1 MYRLIFQSGPQRGRR
16 VVIRQGPVILGRH
29 PDAALRLPEPEVAL
43 QHALLE
49 DQPGG
54 GVLLR
59 RLGAEGTV
67 LVNQQSVATAELRD
81 SDLIAIGPHVL
92 QFQSG
97 QAPAAQ
103 SGGRRLGILQTVTL
117 LAVGLLLAG
126 QMIFLFLVSVKPPTP
141 AVAVVPPAVTETA
154 QVAAVATT
162 TSLVVRPV
170 PALPAP
176 VASVPT
182 VTPTRVAVAAPPP
195 AGSVYSNEMNQM
207 RTDIARLHRDVEA
220 LPPLVPQIITNLVM
234 PVVAAMAPPPAPA
247 TNMPSF
253 EFSAD
258 DLVLAQA
265 RKMFVKTMARAAQLD
280 PDELDGELATIQNMA
295 PDFLPPIIERA
306 QLMARRNQRAD
317 ALTQWQQ
324 IRKLAQNEDLRARA
338 VDEIAKLQKIL
349 SAPPEK
355 ISPKPEVKVPAAAV
369 SGQRTEI
376 RGQKSD
382 VNAEKTMPGAVP
394 TVANIHPLPSTISP
408 APSVLN
414 PSPSAMLSAAPRS
427 KPVRAVHPVA
437 HILGLESQK
446 LLAGD
451 KYDEMRLL
459 RITVAALGAAPLDPA
474 TTAVVVTFFDRG
486 ESSGHVALSRAVVP
500 GAALHAAPLSSPDAP
515 LEFSASYLVPR
526 DLRKQAARQAGEAT
540 RFFGYRV
547 ELFCHGELQ
556 EQRDHPANLLPAE

>member
-1 MYRLIFQSGPQRGRR
+1 MP
-16 VVIRQGPVILGRH
+16 
-29 PDAALRLPEPEVAL
+29 
-43 QHALLE
+43 
-49 DQPGG
+49 
-54 GVLLR
+54 
-59 RLGAEGTV
+59 T
-67 LVNQQSVATAELRD
+67 VAT
-81 SDLIAIGPHVL
+81 V
-92 QFQSG
+92 
-97 QAPAAQ
+97 
-103 SGGRRLGILQTVTL
+103 
-117 LAVGLLLAG
+117 
-126 QMIFLFLVSVKPPTP
+126 
-141 AVAVVPPAVTETA
+141 
-154 QVAAVATT
+154 
-162 TSLVVRPV
+162 
-170 PALPAP
+170 
-176 VASVPT
+176 
-182 VTPTRVAVAAPPP
+182 APPP
-195 AGSVYSNEMNQM
+195 AM
-207 RTDIARLHRDVEA
+207 
-220 LPPLVPQIITNLVM
+220 
-234 PVVAAMAPPPAPA
+234 A
-247 TNMPSF
+247 TNAPSF

-355 ISPKPEVKVPAAAV
+355 ISPKPEVKVQAAEV
-369 SGQRTEI
+369 SGQRAEI

-382 VNAEKTMPGAVP
+382 VNAAKTMPGAVP
-394 TVANIHPLPSTISP
+394 TVATIHPL
-408 APSVLN
+408 
-414 PSPSAMLSAAPRS
+414 PSAMLSAAPRS
-427 KPVRAVHPVA
+427 KPVRAAHPVA

-446 LLAGD
+446 LLAGE

-474 TTAVVVTFFDRG
+474 TTEVVVTFFDRG

-500 GAALHAAPLSSPDAP
+500 GAALHAAPPSSPDAP

-556 EQRDHPANLLPAE
+556 EQRDHPANLLPSE

>member
-59 RLGAEGTV
+59 RLGAEGNV
-67 LVNQQSVATAELRD
+67 LVNQQAVATAELRD
-81 SDLIAIGPHVL
+81 GDLIVIGPHTL

-97 QAPAAQ
+97 AAPAAK

-141 AVAVVPPAVTETA
+141 TVVVVPPAVTETT

-162 TSLVVRPV
+162 TSLVVRPA
-170 PALPAP
+170 PALPP
-176 VASVPT
+176 MVASVPT

-220 LPPLVPQIITNLVM
+220 LPPLVPQVITNLVV
-234 PVVAAMAPPPAPA
+234 PAVATVMPPPAPA
-247 TNMPSF
+247 TAPSF

-355 ISPKPEVKVPAAAV
+355 ISPKPEVKEPVAES
-369 SGQRTEI
+369 SGQRAEI
-376 RGQKSD
+376 RGQKSE
-382 VNAEKTMPGAVP
+382 VSATRTIPGAVP
-394 TVANIHPLPSTISP
+394 TVATIHPALSTISP
-408 APSVLN
+408 ST
-414 PSPSAMLSAAPRS
+414 SAMLSAAPRR
-427 KPVRAVHPVA
+427 KPVRAAHPVA
-437 HILGLESQK
+437 HLLGLESQK
-446 LLAGD
+446 LLAGE

-474 TTAVVVTFFDRG
+474 TTEVVVTFFDRG
-486 ESSGHVALSRAVVP
+486 ESSGRVALSRAVVP
-500 GAALHAAPLSSPDAP
+500 GAALHAAPLSSLDAP

-526 DLRKQAARQAGEAT
+526 DMRKQAARQAGEAT